1 MFKYN
6 WENQWVG
13 FGLICPTH
21 IKCKGYE
28 KQFNKSLTNVDRCDT
43 MYS

>member
-21 IKCKGYE
+21 IKCKGGY
-28 KQFNKSLTNVDRCDT
+28 KLCPKLIYRI
-43 MYS
+43 